1 MPEKRTILD
10 IEVPA
15 EATDYRSLS
24 AEELDGVY
32 AAAIAAAKPLR
43 TKDEA
48 TLTDEDVDSL
58 SALAEIITNVR
69 DAREYQKIRAEDLA
83 RSGDV
88 FSAVDS
94 EAAAAESAAQAPA
107 EPAAAPR
114 VADVARTDPA
124 SVVPTADNG
133 TQTSYGR
140 LIPAQDVP
148 GYTGSDNED
157 GMAQVAAIVEKRLA
171 AFAGRN
177 GGYARSSV
185 AVFQRE
191 FPKELRQM
199 GLKDDLADQSLL
211 EYAANQTRLPGGS
224 VVDSVTQQLKGGK
237 SLTAAAGWCA
247 PSQTV
252 YDLFELEARTGLVD
266 LPEIQ
271 VSRGGLRFTPG
282 PAFSDIFAG
291 TGYFH
296 QTEAQVIAN
305 TTKPCMVVP
314 CPSFTDVR
322 LEVEGVC
329 ITGAILQSRGYPEA
343 VARFVRGAMSVHTHK
358 LNQFVIAQ
366 MVAGS
371 TTVDLSPAPIAT
383 SAVADD
389 TSATTVL
396 LSTIEMAVVDYRYR
410 HRMPENAVLEAV
422 FPIWALAVLRAD
434 LSRRT
439 GVQLMSITD
448 EFLIG
453 QMRERGIR
461 PQFVYDWQDSFAGLA
476 NSPGGASALQQFP
489 QELEFL
495 LYAPGTFVRGSADVI
510 TLETVYDAANLA
522 LNQFTALFTE
532 EAVLVAKLGHDARRY
547 VVPFCPTGATSA
559 TVAINCS

>member
-1 MPEKRTILD
+1 MPEMRTILD

-24 AEELDGVY
+24 ADDLDKIFSS
-32 AAAIAAAKPLR
+32 AMAAAKPLR
-43 TKDEA
+43 AKTE
-48 TLTDEDVDSL
+48 TELQDEDVDNL
-58 SALAEIITNVR
+58 SALAEVVTNVR
-69 DAREYQKIRAEDLA
+69 EARKYQAVRAEDLA

-88 FSAVDS
+88 FSAVET
-94 EAAAAESAAQAPA
+94 EAAAPA
-107 EPAAAPR
+107 EPVATPAEPVAAPR
-114 VADVARTDPA
+114 VADVAKTDPA
-124 SVVPTADNG
+124 DVVPANNNG
-133 TQTSYGR
+133 TATKYGR
-140 LIPAQDVP
+140 LITATDVP
-148 GYTGSDNED
+148 GYTGNDDES
-157 GMAQVAAIVEKRLA
+157 GMAQVATIVEKRLA
-171 AFAGRN
+171 AFSGRN
-177 GGYARSSV
+177 GGYARTSV
-185 AVFQRE
+185 AVFKRE
-191 FPKELRQM
+191 FPKELTQLGM
-199 GLKDDLADQSLL
+199 KDDLGDQSLL
-211 EYAANQTRLPGGS
+211 EYAAGEGRLPGGS
-224 VVDSVTQQLKGGK
+224 VYESVSRQVKAGT

-271 VSRGGLRFTPG
+271 ITRGGLRFTPG
-282 PAFSDIFAG
+282 ADFATIFAG

-343 VARFVRGAMSVHTHK
+343 VARFVRGAMAVHAHK
-358 LNQFVIAQ
+358 MNQFVIAQ

-371 TTVDLSPAPIAT
+371 TSVDLSPHPVAA
-383 SAVADD
+383 AAAADD
-389 TSATTVL
+389 TSATTTL
-396 LSTIEMAVVDYRYR
+396 LAHIEMAVVDYRYR
-410 HRMPENAVLEAV
+410 HRMPENAILEAV

-439 GVQLMSITD
+439 GVQLESITD
-448 EFLIG
+448 EFLIA
-453 QMRERGIR
+453 QMRLRGVR

-476 NSPGGASALQQFP
+476 AGPGGGTALTQFP
-489 QELEFL
+489 IELDFL

-510 TLETVYDAANLA
+510 TLDTVYDAANLA
-522 LNQFTALFTE
+522 LNQFVALFTE

-547 VVPFCPTGATSA
+547 TVPFCPTGATTA
-559 TVAINCS
+559 TVAVNCA